1 MFSNASLP
9 DMLLI
14 LSPNRKKKRLD
25 VRYTALY
32 HVVNKLTENIVKND
46 YGIYFW
52 YFLKTSLLLPKI
64 LLVAFLL
71 SDYFI

>member
-46 YGIYFW
+46 YI
-52 YFLKTSLLLPKI
+52 FLVFLENFFT
-64 LLVAFLL
+64 VA
-71 SDYFI
+71 